1 MFRRAQIAFRFIIC
15 NRFCRY
21 FGAMLFKSLKVSTMV
36 YVSAEI
42 SIVDMFNLIKFS
54 VSSSYLCTFILD
66 RL

>member
-21 FGAMLFKSLKVSTMV
+21 FGAMLFKSLKVSTIV

-42 SIVDMFNLIKFS
+42 SISDMFSLI
-54 VSSSYLCTFILD
+54 
-66 RL
+66 